1 MNEGIRQILCLQ
13 RYKLHQ
19 FHFISGLVSDVSSP
33 SLGPPAHPKAIL
45 VDSSPPEAQKP
56 EARTS
61 LTKTPKILGSCMYIN
76 TRLPARPKQILHL
89 PNPPKAQNLKKK
101 AGSSPPEA
109 QKLEARTSLTYVCC
123 ISFLFCIS

>member
-56 EARTS
+56 EARTL

-76 TRLPARPKQILHL
+76 TRLPAHPKQILHY
-89 PNPPKAQNLKKK
+89 PNPP
-101 AGSSPPEA
+101 
-109 QKLEARTSLTYVCC
+109 EARNIKKRQAQVRPKPENLR
-123 ISFLFCIS
+123 LAHH